1 MGGALLSPDRPGR
14 VSPVAEPDSQPSI
27 DPSAMPFA
35 ASLRCLVLAAAL
47 GWAGPAAAH
56 PHVWVTAKAELA
68 YEAGR
73 VAGIRHTWTFDSAYS
88 SFVTQG
94 LDTNGDGKLSS
105 EELQGLA
112 TENTGNL
119 AEFAYFTKLKV
130 AGKEQTFAE
139 PRDARMVM
147 DGDRLTLSFLLPL
160 KAPAAQGRGVAALEV
175 YDPTYFVAF
184 SLAEGADA
192 VRLPGAAPGCITTV
206 TRAKNTEPAAA
217 QPGQSMTEA
226 MFEALTAASN
236 YGEQFANRA
245 IVACP

>member
-1 MGGALLSPDRPGR
+1 
-14 VSPVAEPDSQPSI
+14 
-27 DPSAMPFA
+27 MPIAFPRRLA
-35 ASLRCLVLAAAL
+35 LAAAL
-47 GWAGPAAAH
+47 GLAAAGPASAH
-56 PHVWVTAKAELA
+56 PHVWVTARAEVA

-73 VAGIRHTWTFDSAYS
+73 VAGIRHTWSFDAAYS

-94 LDTNGDGKLSS
+94 LDTNGDGKLSP

-112 TENTGNL
+112 NENTGNL

-130 AGKEQTFAE
+130 AGKEQAFAE
-139 PRDARMVM
+139 PRDARMSM
-147 DGDRLTLSFLLPL
+147 EGDRLTLNFLLPL

-192 VRLPGAAPGCITTV
+192 VRLPGAAAGCTTTV
-206 TRAKNTEPAAA
+206 TRAKNAEPAVA
-217 QPGQSMTEA
+217 QAGQSMTEA